1 MHINLRPQCPYFLR
15 IEKGTL
21 YVTRCVQLRIMK
33 HNSFEILKLDNGFTL
48 GIRLSA
54 EFVEI

>member
-1 MHINLRPQCPYFLR
+1 MSLFF
-15 IEKGTL
+15 EDWKGTL
-21 YVTRCVQLRIMK
+21 YVTRFVQLRIMK
-33 HNSFEILKLDNGFTL
+33 HNLFEILKLDNGFIL

>member
-1 MHINLRPQCPYFLR
+1 MSLFF
-15 IEKGTL
+15 EDWKGTL
-21 YVTRCVQLRIMK
+21 YVTRFVQLRIMK
-33 HNSFEILKLDNGFTL
+33 HNLSEILKLDNGFTL